1 MSSLSARLPRRPR
14 LSAYAR
20 REAIIFYLCISPW
33 LLGFLIFL
41 AYPTFRSLYLAFTR
55 FQVGHTPTWIGFDNF
70 TKLAHDDLFWKS
82 LGVTLKYVIGSVPG
96 SNLVALGI
104 AMLLAQ
110 KIRGISIW
118 RTIYFLPSVVSVVA
132 ISVLWY
138 YVFNPQ
144 YGIVNSLLDMIGI
157 KGPGWYTS
165 ETWAMPTII
174 LISWWMVGTQIIIY
188 LAGLKGIPQ
197 EYYEAVEV
205 DGGGPWAKFRHI
217 TIPLLSPVVF
227 FNVVMGFIGAFQ
239 VFDQAWIL
247 SAGLGRPNNATLTYM
262 MNLYK
267 QAFEFGNMGY
277 ASALAWVLFVIIML
291 LTALVLR
298 SSSLWV
304 FYEAE
309 KK

>member
-1 MSSLSARLPRRPR
+1 MSTFAARLPRLPKM
-14 LSAYAR
+14 SAYAR
-20 REAIIFYLCISPW
+20 REAIIFYLCIAPW
-33 LLGFLIFL
+33 LIGFLVFL
-41 AYPTFRSLYLAFTR
+41 AYPIFRSLYLSFTR
-55 FQVGHTPTWIGFDNF
+55 YQIGHPTVWIGLDNF
-70 TKLAHDDLFWKS
+70 KHMAADKLFWKS
-82 LGVTLKYVIGSVPG
+82 LSVTTEYVLGSVPG

-138 YVFNPQ
+138 FVFNPQ

-157 KGPGWYTS
+157 KGPGWYVS

-247 SAGLGRPNNATLTYM
+247 SAGSGRPNNATLTYM
-262 MNLYK
+262 LNLYK
-267 QAFEFGNMGY
+267 QAFEFGSMGY
-277 ASALAWVLFVIIML
+277 ASALAWVLFVIIMI

>member
-1 MSSLSARLPRRPR
+1 M
-14 LSAYAR
+14 AR
-20 REAIIFYLCISPW
+20 REAIVFYLCVSPW
-33 LLGFLIFL
+33 IIGFLVFL
-41 AYPTFRSLYLAFTR
+41 VYPTFRSLYLAFHHY
-55 FQVGHTPTWIGFDNF
+55 QIGHDPVWTGFENF
-70 TKLAHDDLFWKS
+70 RRMADDELFWKS
-82 LGVTLKYVIGSVPG
+82 LGVTIKYVLGSVPG
-96 SNLVALGI
+96 SNIIALAI

-110 KIRGISIW
+110 KIRGISFW

-144 YGIVNSLLDMIGI
+144 YGIVNSLLDYVGI

-165 ETWAMPTII
+165 EAWAMPTII
-174 LISWWMVGTQIIIY
+174 LISWWMVGTQIVIY

-205 DGGGPWAKFRHI
+205 DGGGAWSKFRHI
-217 TIPLLSPVVF
+217 TLPLLSPVVF
-227 FNVVMGFIGAFQ
+227 FNVVMGVIGAFQ

-247 SAGLGRPNNATLTYM
+247 SAGSGRPNNATLTYM
-262 MNLYK
+262 LNLYK
-267 QAFEFGNMGY
+267 QAFEFGSLGY
-277 ASALAWVLFVIIML
+277 ASALAWVLFVIIMA

-304 FYEAE
+304 YYEAE
-309 KK
+309 RK

>member
-1 MSSLSARLPRRPR
+1 MATQASRSRLPSLSP
-14 LSAYAR
+14 YAR
-20 REAIIFYLCISPW
+20 REALVFYLCILPW
-33 LLGFLIFL
+33 LVGLLVFFV
-41 AYPTFRSLYLAFTR
+41 YPVLRSLQLAFTR
-55 FQVGHTPTWIGFDNF
+55 YQIGHEPIYIGLGNF
-70 TKLAHDDLFWKS
+70 ERMANDTLFWKS
-82 LGVTLKYVIGSVPG
+82 LGVTTQFVLGSVPG
-96 SNLVALGI
+96 SNLIALAI

-110 KIRGISIW
+110 KIRGISVW

-138 YVFNPQ
+138 FVFNPQ
-144 YGIVNSLLDMIGI
+144 YGIVNNLLGYFGI

-197 EYYEAVEV
+197 EYYEAAEV
-205 DGGGPWAKFRHI
+205 DGGGPWSKFRHI
-217 TIPLLSPVVF
+217 TIPLLSPVIF
-227 FNVVMGFIGAFQ
+227 FNLVMGFIGAFQ

-247 SAGLGRPNNATLTYM
+247 SAGSGRPNNATLTYM

-267 QAFEFGNMGY
+267 QAFEFGSMGY
-277 ASALAWVLFVIIML
+277 ASALAWVLFVIIMV

-309 KK
+309 RK

>member
-1 MSSLSARLPRRPR
+1 MNALPARWRLPR
-14 LSAYAR
+14 LSPLAR
-20 REAIIFYLCISPW
+20 REAIVFYLCISPW
-33 LLGFLIFL
+33 IIGLLVFL
-41 AYPTFRSLYLAFTR
+41 AYPVFRSLYLAFTR
-55 FQVGHTPTWIGFDNF
+55 YQIGHDPVWIGLNNF
-70 TKLAHDDLFWKS
+70 RRIADDDLFWKS
-82 LGVTLKYVIGSVPG
+82 LGVTVKYVLGSVPG
-96 SNLVALGI
+96 SNLIALGI

-110 KIRGISIW
+110 KIRFVSVW

-144 YGIVNSLLDMIGI
+144 YGIVNSLLDYVGI

-165 ETWAMPTII
+165 ETWALPTLI
-174 LISWWMVGTQIIIY
+174 LISWWMVGTQIVIY

-205 DGGGPWAKFRHI
+205 DGGGPWSKFRHI
-217 TIPLLSPVVF
+217 TVPLLSPVIF

-247 SAGLGRPNNATLTYM
+247 SAGSGRPNNATLTYM
-262 MNLYK
+262 LNLYK
-267 QAFEFGNMGY
+267 QAFEFGSMGY
-277 ASALAWVLFVIIML
+277 ASALAWILFVIIMA

-304 FYEAE
+304 YYEAE
-309 KK
+309 RK